1 MKTKKLKA
9 RAPLT
14 QSDLKWYTPEEV
26 FGKVSKDKTFQK
38 AYREEMA
45 RIKLALGTEVELA

>member
-1 MKTKKLKA
+1 MNTKRLKA
-9 RAPLT
+9 RTPLT

-45 RIKLALGTEVELA
+45 RIKLALGKEVELA